1 MNIRTHFLQRW
12 MTMLLICTCQAAI
25 YAQVPLTSRYYVTQ
39 AEEHM
44 QAKAWNE
51 AKRDIDNGLA
61 KYPDDPDLLYLNG
74 RYYYTTGHLTD
85 ARYNLIKA
93 IQNNDQH
100 FRAKRLL
107 VDVEDDTKHYS
118 SAICYVN
125 ELLEFEPYD
134 RDLWRRKIALYR
146 KMNNNVEADAALER
160 LARIYPNDTIVLGDL
175 RQRHKTQMSNAL
187 QKNTLDEMANELE
200 HWIDLD
206 PNHLEYYLELIG
218 IYQRMGEFERAI
230 GAANR
235 GLIHFPRNPQLV
247 DKEVGILTDLGL
259 YIQALQVAQ
268 KNEPHGKA
276 YRYLLQEVAA
286 DARLR
291 DPYDVHGRLYAETH
305 DRDAL
310 TYLINTSLT
319 RGYDE
324 DARQYLKDAMQLD
337 GRTPQL
343 LMKQYALEKR
353 AGNENTRRRLLQ
365 ELYEN
370 QPDDEELKDE
380 YTDMILE
387 LANMDLA
394 QEQWADA
401 NLHLER
407 AAGLMATDNEQ
418 WPATMSKRIVVA
430 GRMGQYDEARRRYQ
444 QAAADDPA
452 NQPRYAAAY
461 EDLMATHIRTL
472 IEDEDFEG
480 VLREGQALLSVLPK
494 SEVAL
499 RSCINASQTLKHT
512 ERFYQYARQ
521 GYEAYPDNP
530 YFIVKQA
537 IALQQQG
544 HPARALRLV
553 TLTMT
558 SDTDTYVNPQ
568 LISAYTGLSQEWA
581 MELLKNHMP
590 NIALSVVDSALVRD
604 HDNRELLYTR
614 GLICEN
620 LKKYGEAYYYQKRY
634 YEPSNAEQ
642 PEYFQHM
649 RYLRFRSLN
658 NRIDATY
665 THAAYDT
672 RSDALASRGHLYSVA
687 TMTYSRLLR
696 HDTFTGQLSYKGIDG
711 YHEDDEQEAG
721 GVGLELMAQWDHTFN
736 HRWSGMANISYSTK
750 FFNKIGANVSASYA
764 MDGGWTPSL
773 RVGYRRTPESYLYL
787 SAGSATE
794 REHEKY
800 HLFIV
805 TPSVEKSWER
815 IKTTLNVDLSMLKS
829 SLYYNVGLK
838 GKLFLGDDNIT
849 SVSLL
854 TGFGSFPELTFFEQ
868 TALRNVAHT
877 NAMVGFDAQ
886 YLCAENLYLGLAGTW
901 NTCYDPYLTS
911 EGKLKDSYRNI
922 YALTLQ
928 LHVAF

>member
-1 MNIRTHFLQRW
+1 
-12 MTMLLICTCQAAI
+12 
-25 YAQVPLTSRYYVTQ
+25 
-39 AEEHM
+39 
-44 QAKAWNE
+44 
-51 AKRDIDNGLA
+51 
-61 KYPDDPDLLYLNG
+61 
-74 RYYYTTGHLTD
+74 
-85 ARYNLIKA
+85 
-93 IQNNDQH
+93 
-100 FRAKRLL
+100 
-107 VDVEDDTKHYS
+107 
-118 SAICYVN
+118 
-125 ELLEFEPYD
+125 
-134 RDLWRRKIALYR
+134 
-146 KMNNNVEADAALER
+146 
-160 LARIYPNDTIVLGDL
+160 
-175 RQRHKTQMSNAL
+175 MSNVL
-187 QKNTLDEMANELE
+187 QKNTLDETANELE
-200 HWIDLD
+200 RWIDLD

-230 GAANR
+230 GTANR
-235 GLIHFPRNPQLV
+235 GLIHFPRNTQLV
-247 DKEVGILTDLGL
+247 EKEVAILSDLGL
-259 YIQALQVAQ
+259 YAQALQVAQ
-268 KNEPHGKA
+268 KYEPHGKA

-324 DARQYLKDAMQLD
+324 DARQYIKDAMQLE

-353 AGNENTRRRLLQ
+353 AGNENNRRRLLQ
-365 ELYEN
+365 ELFDN
-370 QPDDEELKDE
+370 QPTDEDLRAE
-380 YTDMILE
+380 YADMMLE

-394 QEQWADA
+394 QEQWTDAD
-401 NLHLER
+401 LHLSR
-407 AAGLMATDNEQ
+407 AAELMSVNDEQ
-418 WPATMSKRIVVA
+418 WPATMSKRIAVA
-430 GRMGQYDEARRRYQ
+430 GRLGRYDEALSRYQ
-444 QAAADDPA
+444 QAAADDPD
-452 NQPRYAAAY
+452 NQPRYASAY
-461 EDLMATHIRTL
+461 EDLMAVHLKSL
-472 IEDEDFEG
+472 IENENFEE
-480 VLREGQALLSVLPK
+480 VLRESQALLTVLPK

-499 RSCINASQTLKHT
+499 RSCINASQTLQR
-512 ERFYQYARQ
+512 EDLYRQYARQ

-537 IALQQQG
+537 IALQHQG
-544 HPARALRLV
+544 RHVEAVAL
-553 TLTMT
+553 
-558 SDTDTYVNPQ
+558 VNPSPNTQHPTSNTQ
-568 LISAYTGLSQEWA
+568 LQAAHAGISQEWA
-581 MELLKNHMP
+581 TELLKDHMP
-590 NIALSVVDSALVRD
+590 EMALSVVDSALIYNGN
-604 HDNRELLYTR
+604 NRELLYTR
-614 GLICEN
+614 GLICEQ
-620 LKKYGEAYYYQKRY
+620 LKQYDKAYYYQKRY

-649 RYLRFRSLN
+649 RYLRFRSLK

-687 TMTYSRLLR
+687 TMAYSRLFR

-711 YHEDDEQEAG
+711 YHEDNEQEAG

-750 FFNKIGANVSASYA
+750 FFNKMGANLSASYA

-773 RVGYRRTPESYLYL
+773 RVGYRRTPETYLYL

-794 REHEKY
+794 REQEKY

-805 TPSVEKSWER
+805 TPSIEKSWER

-829 SLYYNVGLK
+829 SLYYNVGVK
-838 GKLFLGDDNIT
+838 GKLFLSDDNIT

-911 EGKLKDSYRNI
+911 EGILKDSYRNI